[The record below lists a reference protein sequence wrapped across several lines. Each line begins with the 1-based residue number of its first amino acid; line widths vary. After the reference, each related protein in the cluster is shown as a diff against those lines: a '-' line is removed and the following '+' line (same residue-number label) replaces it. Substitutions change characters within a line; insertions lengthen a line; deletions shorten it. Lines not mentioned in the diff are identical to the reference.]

1 MICFALTGGI
11 ACGKSFFGGI
21 LSGLGV
27 EVVDADEVV
36 RALHAPGGKAAIAVR
51 QAFGAGFIGPD
62 GATDRKRL
70 GELVF
75 ADVSARRRLEALLHP
90 LVRQHILDWKASE
103 PRPDFRC
110 AQIPLLFESGWEGD
124 WDATVTVESPL
135 GLRLGRLAARG
146 LSREEALRRIG
157 SQLPSEVR
165 RAKADF
171 TIENDESADAAALRA
186 RAADLLKKLRTLH
199 P

>member
-27 EVVDADEVV
+27 QVVDADEIV
-36 RALHAPGGKAAIAVR
+36 RSLHAPGGKAAQAVAR
-51 QAFGAGFIGPD
+51 TFGPEYLGPD
-62 GATDRKRL
+62 GATDRGRL
-70 GELVF
+70 GKLVF
-75 ADVSARRRLEALLHP
+75 ADESARRRLEALVHP
-90 LVRQHILDWKASE
+90 LVRQHILDWKDSG

-135 GLRLGRLAARG
+135 PLRLERLAARG
-146 LSREEALRRIG
+146 LSRRDALARIAA
-157 SQLPSEVR
+157 QLPEETR
-165 RAKADF
+165 
-171 TIENDESADAAALRA
+171 RA
-186 RAADLLKKLRTLH
+186 RADYTVENDADPATMRERAALLLKQLGTIRT
-199 P
+199 